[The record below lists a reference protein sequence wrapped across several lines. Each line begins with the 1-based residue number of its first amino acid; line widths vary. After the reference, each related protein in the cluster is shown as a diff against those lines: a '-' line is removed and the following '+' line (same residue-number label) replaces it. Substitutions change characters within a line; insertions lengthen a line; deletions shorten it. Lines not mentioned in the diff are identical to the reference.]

1 MQIMTIQSFGDSLR
15 IKSQANEDTWK
26 DGSFVLLQLV
36 HALKILQA
44 QGIEELPLSLTS
56 FVLCREVDKDVNF
69 RLCVLQRYVIIFLFV
84 VFIKPDDWNVQF

>member
-1 MQIMTIQSFGDSLR
+1 MTIQSFGESLKA
-15 IKSQANEDTWK
+15 KSQANEDTWK

-44 QGIEELPLSLTS
+44 QGIEELSLSLTS

-69 RLCVLQRYVIIFLFV
+69 RLCVLQGYVRIF
-84 VFIKPDDWNVQF
+84 K